1 MMCLAL
7 CNVFDVIFIRLVAYL
22 AKSMIFV
29 WNWLRL
35 RNRND
40 AKVVISLNMT
50 LFVFGCL
57 FCPKFFDSRKIVYR
71 IFLFRSCCARAIPIR
86 NITLKSVIVIGLL
99 ENASSQVGWIEKL
112 SSHET
117 SNWRCFDVLSFIL
130 GLCHCNLDSTFNRAY
145 SRSCSTRG
153 LNLPSFIIN
162 CQLIQLVK
170 NLSCAEI
177 IDP

>member
-1 MMCLAL
+1 MCLAL
-7 CNVFDVIFIRLVAYL
+7 CNMFDVILIRLVAYL

-29 WNWLRL
+29 WNWFRL

-57 FCPKFFDSRKIVYR
+57 FCPKFFDSCKIVNC
-71 IFLFRSCCARAIPIR
+71 IFLLRSCCARAIPIG

-99 ENASSQVGWIEKL
+99 ENSSSQVGWIEKL
-112 SSHET
+112 SFHET
-117 SNWRCFDVLSFIL
+117 SNWRCFDILGFIL
-130 GLCHCNLDSTFNRAY
+130 GLCHCNLDSTFYRAY
-145 SRSCSTRG
+145 SRSRPTRRG
-153 LNLPSFIIN
+153 NLPSFIIN